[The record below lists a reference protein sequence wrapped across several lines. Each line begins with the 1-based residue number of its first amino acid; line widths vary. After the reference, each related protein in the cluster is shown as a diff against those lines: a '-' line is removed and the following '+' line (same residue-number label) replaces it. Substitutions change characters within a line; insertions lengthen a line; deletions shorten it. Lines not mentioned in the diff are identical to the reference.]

1 MGSIFPNCQERPG
14 KYRRLGTPSSWDGAK
29 AEHVDQV
36 MRVLRSFRGRE
47 LSDLWPD
54 IFRVFLCFLV
64 LGVSEG

>member
-1 MGSIFPNCQERPG
+1 MGSILPNCQERPG

-47 LSDLWPD
+47 LSDLLAWHFQGFPM
-54 IFRVFLCFLV
+54 FFLM
-64 LGVSEG
+64 LGWGE